1 MTARTDGRTLP
12 WTFLR
17 RQVRPYAFAVSLACT
32 VIVASMF
39 TGAGVGER
47 LDQGAG
53 KAIGIAALAAAGL
66 LWAGWWA
73 RSKRLMDHGLLLS
86 ATVWSSIAAVVFV
99 EGVSWP
105 SASLSVCWA
114 VASAGAWLL
123 EVNDK
128 GRE

>member
-17 RQVRPYAFAVSLACT
+17 RQVRPYSLAVSLACA
-32 VIVASMF
+32 VVVVSML
-39 TGAGVGER
+39 TESGVGER
-47 LDQGAG
+47 LDEGWGHVIGA
-53 KAIGIAALAAAGL
+53 AALVTVGL

-86 ATVWSSIAAVVFV
+86 TAVWAAVATVVFV